1 MNDGALIPVDQ
12 RSPRVPFAQ
21 AEVAG
26 ASAAQLVPALIA
38 DAGDQASWR
47 YVEFFAANIR
57 NPHTRRAYARACQHF
72 FAWCEHRRLMLT
84 TIRPFDVATWVEQLQ
99 QKQAAPSVKQQLAAV
114 RMLFGWLIT
123 GQIVPMNPA
132 SAVRGPK
139 HVVKTGKTPV
149 LDGTEWHKLIDAIP
163 TDIVRDLRDRALIAT
178 LTYSFARV
186 TAALKMKVED
196 LRPQGAGWV
205 LRLHEKGGKH
215 HTMPCH
221 HALAEA
227 LHAYIKAA
235 GIAEDRRGWLFRT
248 SRGHKGI
255 ALSDQSMTQPDAW
268 RMIRRRA
275 RMAGIMTP
283 IGNHTFRATG
293 ITAYMLNG
301 GALEHA
307 QLMAAHESPRTTKL
321 YDRTKERLTQ
331 DEVERIRL

>member
-1 MNDGALIPVDQ
+1 
-12 RSPRVPFAQ
+12 
-21 AEVAG
+21 
-26 ASAAQLVPALIA
+26 
-38 DAGDQASWR
+38 
-47 YVEFFAANIR
+47 
-57 NPHTRRAYARACQHF
+57 
-72 FAWCEHRRLMLT
+72 
-84 TIRPFDVATWVEQLQ
+84 
-99 QKQAAPSVKQQLAAV
+99 
-114 RMLFGWLIT
+114 MLFDWLIT
-123 GQIVPMNPA
+123 GQIVPVNPA

-139 HVVKTGKTPV
+139 HVVKTGVTPV
-149 LDGTEWHKLIDAIP
+149 LDGEEWRQLVDTIP
-163 TDIVRDLRDRALIAT
+163 TDTVRDLRDRALIAT
-178 LTYSFARV
+178 LTYSFARI

-227 LHAYIKAA
+227 LHTYIDAA
-235 GIAEDRRGWLFRT
+235 GIREDRKGFLFRT
-248 SRGHKGI
+248 SRGHT
-255 ALSDQSMTQPDAW
+255 ATVLSDQPMTQPDAW

-275 RMAGIMTP
+275 VAAGLHAP

-293 ITAYMLNG
+293 ITAYLSNG

-307 QLMAAHESPRTTKL
+307 QSMAAHESPRTTKL